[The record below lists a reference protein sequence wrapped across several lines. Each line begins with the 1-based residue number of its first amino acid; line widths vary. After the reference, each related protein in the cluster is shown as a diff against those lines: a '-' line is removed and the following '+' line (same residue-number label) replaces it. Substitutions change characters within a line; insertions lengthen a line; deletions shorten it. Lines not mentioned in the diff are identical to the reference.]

1 MSRYENWEH
10 STGPMPISEHYYAVV
25 MAGGGGTRL
34 WPLSRT
40 SRPKQML
47 SFDGRRTLFQLAID
61 RLEGIFQSQ
70 HILVVT
76 VASQVEALHDQSPQL
91 PRENFL
97 AEPMPRGTASVVGL
111 AAIALQQ
118 RDPQATMAVV
128 TADHII
134 QNVPYFLALLS
145 SGYEVAQAGFLV
157 TLGIQPDAPSTG
169 YGYIQTG
176 EHLGVFGQNE
186 ARQALRFTEKPDE
199 ATARKF
205 IAGGDHFWNSGM
217 FIWRIDRILE
227 EFHASMPELYQ
238 RLDTISRAWNSP
250 HQEAVIAAEWPQ
262 IRPETIDY
270 GIMEKARQVAVLPA
284 QNLGWSDVGSWDS
297 LFGVLPA
304 DSQSNIVLGANYLG
318 LDSNSTLVY
327 SQQPDRLI
335 VTIGAKDLIVVDTG
349 DALLICHKDEAQKV
363 KEVVNRLK
371 QDNLKDYL

>member
-1 MSRYENWEH
+1 MFEQ
-10 STGPMPISEHYYAVV
+10 YYAVV

-34 WPLSRT
+34 WPLSRG

-47 SFDGRRTLFQLAID
+47 SFDGKRTLFQLAID
-61 RLEGIFQSQ
+61 RLLGIFQPEN
-70 HILVVT
+70 ILVVT
-76 VASQVEALHDQSPQL
+76 VASQAPALQAQFPQL
-91 PRENFL
+91 PWENFL

-111 AAIALQQ
+111 AAVALQQ

-134 QNVPYFLALLS
+134 QNVPYFLTLLS
-145 SGYEVAQAGFLV
+145 SGFDVAQEGYLV
-157 TLGIQPDAPSTG
+157 TLGIQPDSPSTG

-186 ARQALRFTEKPDE
+186 ARRALRFTEKPDE

-227 EFHASMPELYQ
+227 EFRRSMPELYP
-238 RLDTISRAWNSP
+238 RLDTISAAWNTP
-250 HQEAVIAAEWPQ
+250 QKETVVAAEWPQ

-270 GIMEKARQVAVLPA
+270 GIMEKAKQVAVLPA
-284 QNLGWSDVGSWDS
+284 QDLGWSDVGSWDS

-304 DSQSNIVLGANYLG
+304 DAQANIVLGANFLG
-318 LDSNSTLVY
+318 LDSRSTLVY
-327 SQQPDRLI
+327 SDKPDRLI
-335 VTIGAKDLIVVDTG
+335 VTIGAQDLIVVDTG
-349 DALLICHKDEAQKV
+349 DALLICPKNEAQKV
-363 KEVVNRLK
+363 REVVNRLK

>member
-1 MSRYENWEH
+1 M
-10 STGPMPISEHYYAVV
+10 SEHYYAVV

-47 SFDGRRTLFQLAID
+47 SFDGKRTLFQLAID
-61 RLEGIFQSQ
+61 RLEGIFPPD

-76 VASQVEALHDQSPQL
+76 VASQVEALHAQSPQL
-91 PRENFL
+91 KRENFL

-111 AAIALQQ
+111 AAVALQG
-118 RDPQATMAVV
+118 RDPQAAMAVV

-145 SGYEVAQAGFLV
+145 SGFEVAQAGFLV
-157 TLGIQPDAPSTG
+157 TLGIQPDMPSTG

-176 EHLGVFGQNE
+176 EQLGVFGGNE
-186 ARQALRFTEKPDE
+186 ARRALHFTEKPDE

-217 FIWRIDRILE
+217 FIWRVDRILE
-227 EFHASMPELYQ
+227 EFRSNMPELYQ
-238 RLDTISRAWNSP
+238 PLDTIAQAWNSP
-250 HQEAVIAAEWPQ
+250 QKEEVIAAEWPL

-304 DSQSNIVLGANYLG
+304 DAQANIVLGANYLA
-318 LDSNSTLVY
+318 LDSKSTLVV
-327 SQQPDRLI
+327 SQTPARLI
-335 VTIGAKDLIVVDTG
+335 VTIGAKDLIVIDTG
-349 DALLICHKDEAQKV
+349 DALLICHKDDAQKV

>member
-1 MSRYENWEH
+1 
-10 STGPMPISEHYYAVV
+10 MPTSEHYSAVV

-47 SFDGRRTLFQLAID
+47 SFDGKRTLFQLAID
-61 RLEGIFQSQ
+61 RLEGIFKPER
-70 HILVVT
+70 ILVVT
-76 VASQVEALHDQSPQL
+76 VASQVEALHAQSPQL

-111 AAIALQQ
+111 AAVALQQ
-118 RDPQATMAVV
+118 RDPQAAMAVV

-186 ARQALRFTEKPDE
+186 ARRALRFTEKPDE

-227 EFHASMPELYQ
+227 EFHSSMPELYQ
-238 RLDTISRAWNSP
+238 RLDTISNAWNSP
-250 HQEAVIAAEWPQ
+250 QREAVLAAEWPQ

-297 LFGVLPA
+297 LFSVLPSDA
-304 DSQSNIVLGANYLG
+304 QSNIVLGANYLG

-327 SQQPDRLI
+327 SQTPDRLI
-335 VTIGAKDLIVVDTG
+335 VTIGAKDLIVIDTG